1 MKTLSIIKKLEEYPT
16 FNIDTF
22 ANIIDND
29 KTYAKVYLNRLKK
42 RDVVK
47 QIQRNVYTLQEDPL
61 IIASRI
67 VWPSY
72 ISLWAAFRYH
82 NLTEQIPSK
91 ISVITTRSKSRENIQ
106 IMNTTINFEKIRP
119 SWFFGFSKI
128 KINNFEIFMAEP
140 EKALIDAVL
149 LKKISTAEIYSLLKE
164 NIKNLSTKKFVDYIL
179 RTKNKVLAKRFGW
192 MLEKLGCNQTKKL
205 KKQAYKT
212 MILLDASR
220 PTTKLKDK
228 KWGVIINIGRI

>member
-82 NLTEQIPSK
+82 N
-91 ISVITTRSKSRENIQ
+91 
-106 IMNTTINFEKIRP
+106 
-119 SWFFGFSKI
+119 
-128 KINNFEIFMAEP
+128 
-140 EKALIDAVL
+140 
-149 LKKISTAEIYSLLKE
+149 
-164 NIKNLSTKKFVDYIL
+164 
-179 RTKNKVLAKRFGW
+179 
-192 MLEKLGCNQTKKL
+192 
-205 KKQAYKT
+205 
-212 MILLDASR
+212 
-220 PTTKLKDK
+220 
-228 KWGVIINIGRI
+228 